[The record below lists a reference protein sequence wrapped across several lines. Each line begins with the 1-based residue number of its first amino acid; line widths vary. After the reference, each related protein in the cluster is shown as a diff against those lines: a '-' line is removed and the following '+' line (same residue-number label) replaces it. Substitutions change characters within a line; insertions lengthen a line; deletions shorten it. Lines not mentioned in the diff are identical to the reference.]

1 MTSYYDR
8 TGLTSF
14 QRDDLIVKLRRRGFS
29 YRQIAGRVGMT
40 PAGVWQALRR
50 IGEGRRGGGRS

>member
-1 MTSYYDR
+1 MSYYDR
-8 TGLTSF
+8 TGLTPLK
-14 QRDDLIVKLRRRGFS
+14 RDELIVKPRRRGFT

-50 IGEGRRGGGRS
+50 IGGGRRGGGRA